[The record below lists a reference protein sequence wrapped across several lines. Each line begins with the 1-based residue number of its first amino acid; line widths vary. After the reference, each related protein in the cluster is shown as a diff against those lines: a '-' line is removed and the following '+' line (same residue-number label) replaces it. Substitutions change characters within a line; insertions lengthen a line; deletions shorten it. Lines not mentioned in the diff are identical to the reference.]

1 VTATQQAAVPRV
13 PILMYHSIGGA
24 DRLAV
29 SPEAFAEQ
37 LAILAEH
44 GFTPITFG
52 DLVRRATAVRLA
64 DGGAMHGAMHGAA
77 VHGAAVHGGAVH
89 GGADGGVGAGRD
101 TTAGRDGARRD
112 GRAAVPSG
120 VPGPGAEAGPPRAPA
135 DLPGHASA
143 PGGMGGSAGSPGV
156 PGAGGGMAGRPV
168 VLTFD
173 DGYADFHERALPLLA
188 RYGFPATL
196 FVTTGWLRD
205 AGPYAA
211 GRPPG
216 RTLSWGEL
224 EEVAAAGI
232 EIGGHGHSHAQLDQL
247 GDRTLRE
254 ELRLGR
260 ELLEDRLGR
269 AVPTMAYPYGYS
281 SARVRRAVRE
291 TGYAAACVVGNAL
304 PGAGHDV
311 LTMPRLTVRAATSTA
326 GFARALEG
334 RGYLVDHALTKGYAI
349 VRRSRY
355 AVRRLRGV
363 T

>member
-1 VTATQQAAVPRV
+1 MTATQQAAVPRV
-13 PILMYHSIGGA
+13 PILMYHSISGA

-37 LAILAEH
+37 LTFLAER

-52 DLVRRATAVRLA
+52 DLVRRTTAVR
-64 DGGAMHGAMHGAA
+64 A
-77 VHGAAVHGGAVH
+77 VD
-89 GGADGGVGAGRD
+89 GGADGGTNDGVGASRD
-101 TTAGRDGARRD
+101 TAAGRDGARRD
-112 GRAAVPSG
+112 GAARAADPAPSG
-120 VPGPGAEAGPPRAPA
+120 VSGQVPGAEAGRPYAPAA
-135 DLPGHASA
+135 DLPGHASV
-143 PGGMGGSAGSPGV
+143 PGGLGGSPGQGRPGR

-173 DGYADFHERALPLLA
+173 DGYADFHERALPLLV

-211 GRPPG
+211 GRPPA
-216 RTLSWGEL
+216 RTLSWPEL
-224 EEVAAAGI
+224 EEVAAAGV
-232 EIGGHGHSHAQLDQL
+232 EIGAHGHSHAQLDQL
-247 GDRTLRE
+247 GDGALRA
-254 ELRLGR
+254 ELRLAKS
-260 ELLEDRLGR
+260 LLQDRLGR

-281 SARVRRAVRE
+281 SARVRRAVRDA
-291 TGYAAACVVGNAL
+291 GYTAACAVGNAL
-304 PGAGHDV
+304 PAAGHDRLAV
-311 LTMPRLTVRAATSTA
+311 PRLTVRAATSIA

-334 RGYLVDHALTKGYAI
+334 RGYLVDHALTKGYAV

-355 AVRRLRGV
+355 AVRRLRGA